1 MVSSLRS
8 AEEVQILLR
17 YGRNLVLRKRDAV
30 ILQYVKPRTLSTA
43 TSNTTSATVATFNS
57 PILPQPQ
64 LSLRN
69 RSHSM
74 DRLAD
79 TNRTRK
85 VSKFSQNYEILWN
98 DWQILKVKNYTKWTN
113 LVINI
118 DNWVS
123 GLLGMFSDLSHFIFM
138 AFLGAAKRINT
149 FITHSKCSSS

>member
-1 MVSSLRS
+1 MISIDNRLVSSLRS

-57 PILPQPQ
+57 PIGLPQPQ

-85 VSKFSQNYEILWN
+85 VSKFSQNYEIL
-98 DWQILKVKNYTKWTN
+98 
-113 LVINI
+113 
-118 DNWVS
+118 
-123 GLLGMFSDLSHFIFM
+123 
-138 AFLGAAKRINT
+138 
-149 FITHSKCSSS
+149 